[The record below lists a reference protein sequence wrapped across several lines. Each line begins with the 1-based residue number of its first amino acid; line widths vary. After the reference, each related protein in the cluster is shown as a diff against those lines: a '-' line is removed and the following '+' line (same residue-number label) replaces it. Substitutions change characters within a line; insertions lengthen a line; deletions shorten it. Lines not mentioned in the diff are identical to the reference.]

1 MEFVTVCKTAIDKNL
16 SLDGLDSENSV
27 GDQNVLPQKAAVFG
41 EKALKTHCYTTCSAS
56 NTEKFSIYLL
66 NILKHLANKR
76 AKYSPLELKS
86 ETELK
91 ESGCWT

>member
-1 MEFVTVCKTAIDKNL
+1 MEFVTVCNL

-56 NTEKFSIYLL
+56 NTER
-66 NILKHLANKR
+66 NLA
-76 AKYSPLELKS
+76 S
-86 ETELK
+86 T
-91 ESGCWT
+91 C